1 MLFRSL
7 DGFGH
12 FDKNVVFV
20 KIKPSEELEQ
30 LRLELVEKLK
40 GFCDLSEFDLDSD
53 FKYHA
58 TLVMHDIYRKFD
70 RIWDFLQT
78 WKIPEIKQYV
88 VRISIIN
95 EQRRILN
102 EYDLMLEKL
111 LSRSQALDKKIFQRT
126 ISELEKIRVS
136 VEEPITKKTVDFTNN
151 GEIFVFS
158 DAHFDHANI
167 IRYCRR
173 PFHTMRQMNE
183 KLKENWNHTV
193 KEDQTIFYLGDITYG
208 RNRHPI
214 DYWLGHLNGEKL
226 FIRGNH
232 DTDIITRATVIP
244 SRYGI
249 RYGNYEFL
257 LSHDPYRPLGYEG
270 WIIHGDKHNNSMER
284 YPFINQKNKTVNVS
298 AEMVNYTPL
307 SITRLI
313 SLLETGKNFRTIRDS
328 DE

>member
-1 MLFRSL
+1 MTGVQTCAL
-7 DGFGH
+7 
-12 FDKNVVFV
+12 
-20 KIKPSEELEQ
+20 P
-30 LRLELVEKLK
+30 
-40 GFCDLSEFDLDSD
+40 
-53 FKYHA
+53 
-58 TLVMHDIYRKFD
+58 IY
-70 RIWDFLQT
+70 
-78 WKIPEIKQYV
+78 
-88 VRISIIN
+88 
-95 EQRRILN
+95 
-102 EYDLMLEKL
+102 LMLEKL
-111 LSRSQALDKKIFQRT
+111 LSRSQALDKKIFHRT

-244 SRYGI
+244 SDRKST
-249 RYGNYEFL
+249 RLNS
-257 LSHDPYRPLGYEG
+257 SH
-270 WIIHGDKHNNSMER
+270 I
-284 YPFINQKNKTVNVS
+284 
-298 AEMVNYTPL
+298 PL
-307 SITRLI
+307 SRMP
-313 SLLETGKNFRTIRDS
+313 SS
-328 DE
+328 A